1 MSTPRLREIK
11 KEIRVLGLAAWSDS
25 STGTYETVGV
35 LFRGNRWLDGVLR
48 ARSSTHDV
56 TEDVVEMIRNSNHH
70 PQIRVIL
77 LHNEL
82 LTDGSHID
90 PHRLS
95 EETER
100 PVIAMGFEETVPET
114 QGEGHRTHPA
124 TSSAILI
131 GINEETAKRV
141 LRTSTRTEKY
151 PEALRV
157 AELLKDSFKRN

>member
-56 TEDVVEMIRNSNHH
+56 TEDVVDMIRNSNHH

-82 LTDGSHID
+82 LTDSSQID
-90 PHRLS
+90 SHRLS
-95 EETER
+95 KKTER
-100 PVIAMGFEETVPET
+100 PVIAMGFEETLQEI
-114 QGEGHRTHPA
+114 QDEGDSTHPA
-124 TSSAILI
+124 ASSAISI
-131 GINEETAKRV
+131 GINEETAKKV
-141 LRTSTRTEKY
+141 LSASTRTENY

-157 AELLKDSFKRN
+157 AKLLKDSFKRN